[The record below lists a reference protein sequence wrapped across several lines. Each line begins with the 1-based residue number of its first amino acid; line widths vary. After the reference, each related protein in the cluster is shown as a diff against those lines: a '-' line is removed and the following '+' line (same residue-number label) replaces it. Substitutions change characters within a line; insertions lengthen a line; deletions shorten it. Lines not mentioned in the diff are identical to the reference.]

1 MEWVVTTG
9 KTIDEAKDKALDELG
24 VDEQE
29 AEFEVID
36 EPVAGLF
43 GRIRREAK
51 VRARVTP
58 RQPRP
63 KVERRERG
71 RRNRS
76 RNGRPGNRQGGSSGR
91 SADDRS
97 TKSTK
102 NSKNGKPANGGKPA
116 KGRASG
122 SRSQADRAQDTV
134 PDADGA
140 PVPDLDQTR
149 ADLDTE
155 APPSPIDRAPRG
167 PEAEAVARDG
177 RTPPADAAGDRPEE
191 GTDMTTVSATEQAAA
206 AKEFLEGLLDEFGAT
221 GTVRTEEVDEDM
233 VELQV
238 DGDDLG
244 LLIGPKGQTLNAI
257 QELARTYVSRTLP
270 GTHQGRIRLDVSG
283 YRSKRRD
290 ALERFTRQI
299 ADEVRTTGVA
309 KSLEP
314 MHPADRK
321 VVHDTANDI
330 EGVSTTSE
338 GEEPRRRVV
347 ILPAED

>member
-76 RNGRPGNRQGGSSGR
+76 RNGRPGNRQGGSGGR
-91 SADDRS
+91 NGDDRGTTS
-97 TKSTK
+97 AKNTKSTK
-102 NSKNGKPANGGKPA
+102 NTKPA
-116 KGRASG
+116 KGKADG
-122 SRSQADRAQDTV
+122 SRSQADRTQRTA

-140 PVPDLDQTR
+140 PTPDLDQTR
-149 ADLDTE
+149 ADLATE
-155 APPSPIDRAPRG
+155 APPSPTDRAPQG
-167 PEAEAVARDG
+167 PEAEAVTSDD

-221 GTVRTEEVDEDM
+221 GTVRTEEIDEDM

-299 ADEVRTTGVA
+299 AEEVRTSGVA